1 MRRSFTVPLLVLV
14 MVAVAGLLPVAA
26 VRAQEGGSYGAGWD
40 INYSA
45 DVAAQKLMKS
55 VVYVETR
62 FDRPRNDNIY
72 AAWGSFRGARPLMG
86 LFGTGFIYRNSQYV
100 ITSPFLLEHADYVRV
115 VTWDGKSFPATVE
128 GTDDTFKTAVLKVD
142 WGRDYEPRPAAL
154 GDSDK
159 LKLGEPIAI
168 LGRSEEGR
176 DFLSTVGVISAIRKE
191 LPTVDE
197 PTEQYIQFDAPYYLP
212 MMGGP
217 LSDTEG
223 KVIGIVYNTVT
234 DFYGTNINFA
244 VPINDV
250 IRVADDIIAGRA
262 KRPWFGIERI
272 ILTPQIRAL
281 NRIPE
286 RIENGMFITYVE
298 PGSPADLAGLMA
310 GDLILSLDGNPI
322 REEFDYSSFFRRIYV
337 DQVIEVEYWR
347 FVPGVSDN
355 PDATEGDI
363 FRTVVQILEYPE
375 ED

>member
-1 MRRSFTVPLLVLV
+1 M
-14 MVAVAGLLPVAA
+14 
-26 VRAQEGGSYGAGWD
+26 
-40 INYSA
+40 
-45 DVAAQKLMKS
+45 
-55 VVYVETR
+55 
-62 FDRPRNDNIY
+62 
-72 AAWGSFRGARPLMG
+72 
-86 LFGTGFIYRNSQYV
+86 
-100 ITSPFLLEHADYVRV
+100 
-115 VTWDGKSFPATVE
+115 
-128 GTDDTFKTAVLKVD
+128 
-142 WGRDYEPRPAAL
+142 
-154 GDSDK
+154 
-159 LKLGEPIAI
+159 
-168 LGRSEEGR
+168 
-176 DFLSTVGVISAIRKE
+176 
-191 LPTVDE
+191 DE